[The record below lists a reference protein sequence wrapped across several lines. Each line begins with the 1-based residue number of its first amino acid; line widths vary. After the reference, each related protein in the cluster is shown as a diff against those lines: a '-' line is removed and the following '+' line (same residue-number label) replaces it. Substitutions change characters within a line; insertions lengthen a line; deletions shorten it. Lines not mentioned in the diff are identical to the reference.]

1 MRRFAIPALLV
12 LIICIFP
19 QITNAQVK
27 VSANPTRP
35 SAADNAYL
43 TAYGYSEIEFGWA
56 STEDAWTLPMLLK
69 FSIHPAAELGFLMSG
84 VLNYTNFNNKS
95 ETEAGTPGFQMKTRV
110 LSSPSVSTALVGRV
124 EIPSDADN
132 IYTAYAA
139 ISGQSK
145 RLAVDVT
152 LGCIFSD
159 QVDGRFIYAAALAPK
174 LNGSIG
180 GFAEIFGESS
190 NSYRPV
196 SMDLGVSY
204 SFSPG
209 LVADISAAFG
219 LNEDAQDWQFQIG
232 FTSVLIKMFNPE

>member
-1 MRRFAIPALLV
+1 MRRLLRAALLV
-12 LIICIFP
+12 LISCMFP
-19 QITNAQVK
+19 LIADAQTK
-27 VSANPTRP
+27 VTANPTRP

-56 STEDAWTLPMLLK
+56 AAEDAWTLPMLLK

-84 VLNYTNFNNKS
+84 VLNYTNYNNNS
-95 ETEAGTPGFQMKTRV
+95 ETETGTPGFQMKTRFM
-110 LSSPSVSTALVGRV
+110 STPSISTALVGRV

-145 RLAVDVT
+145 KLALDVT
-152 LGCIFSD
+152 LGGIFSD

-174 LNGSIG
+174 LNGPIG
-180 GFAEIFGESS
+180 GFVEIFGENS

-196 SMDLGVSY
+196 SMDFGVSY

-209 LVADISAAFG
+209 FVADISTAFG
-219 LNEDAQDWQFQIG
+219 LNDDAQDWQFQIG
-232 FTSVLIKMFNPE
+232 FTSVLIRLFNPE